1 MLLAGSTRFLFLGFC
16 TGTPREGERP
26 HEIHAGPPGLRAGR
40 ISLVWLCKLPGTQTA
55 MVGGWWS
62 WTARALAPGERST
75 AWAGKEGF
83 SPRTPT
89 PRPPPGQGLM
99 RTCFQWPSLVFP
111 SGGSEIQGGSR
122 PGLPPFTRAAQW
134 AQGCADG
141 RHAAQHTP
149 SEGGSSTRAHT
160 LAQAFATWV
169 MLHHC
174 CPSGSSTNVFKPRL
188 RRAGGFPRRTLLHTG
203 NSHTL
208 NAPGEHGASLGQR
221 RKRACISRMEA
232 V

>member
-149 SEGGSSTRAHT
+149 RKGAAARARTRSHRPLQLGSCYITAAHRVAART
-160 LAQAFATWV
+160 FSNLACAG
-169 MLHHC
+169 L
-174 CPSGSSTNVFKPRL
+174 
-188 RRAGGFPRRTLLHTG
+188 GGFP
-203 NSHTL
+203 
-208 NAPGEHGASLGQR
+208 GAHCFTQAIAIL
-221 RKRACISRMEA
+221 
-232 V
+232 